1 MNRRDFFTT
10 SALAAA
16 GVAGLRVA
24 PVQAAGSSGAG
35 LVAAQEFR
43 VGEAV
48 VTALS
53 DGFLP
58 IDASVLMGIDAEGFA
73 ALLAEAYL
81 PGPAH
86 LTGVN
91 AYLIE
96 NAGRST
102 LIDAGTGTAFG
113 ESLGHLV
120 ATMTALGLDPAAV
133 DAVCATHLHPDHIG
147 GILTEA
153 GNPFSNASLHVDEAD
168 IAFWGNADIKAQAPA
183 EFQGFFDM
191 ATGAVAAFGDRLMP
205 FTGEADLG
213 AGLTSMPLPGHTPGH
228 SGFML
233 SSGDD
238 TLLFF
243 GDIVHVG
250 PVQFPRPEV
259 TIGFDVDAEMA
270 AATRARVFD
279 MVSTDRLRVAGAH
292 VSFPGAGFVEAA
304 AEGYRFV
311 PQTWQ
316 YG

>member
-16 GVAGLRVA
+16 GVAGLRMA
-24 PVQAAGSSGAG
+24 PVHAAGSSVTG
-35 LVAAQEFR
+35 LAAAREFR
-43 VGEAV
+43 IGEAI

-58 IDASVLMGIDAEGFA
+58 IDASVLTGIDAEGFS
-73 ALLAEAYL
+73 ALLADAYL

-91 AYLIE
+91 AYLIDHG
-96 NAGRST
+96 GRLT
-102 LIDAGTGTAFG
+102 LVDAGTGTAFG
-113 ESLGHLV
+113 DGLGHLV
-120 ATMTALGLDPAAV
+120 ATMSALGLDPTAV

-147 GILTEA
+147 GILTDA
-153 GNPFSNASLHVDEAD
+153 GNPFANATLHVHGAD
-168 IAFWGNADIKAQAPA
+168 LAFWGNADIKSQAPS

-191 ATGAVAAFGDRLMP
+191 ATEAVAAFGDRLMP

-213 AGLTSMPLPGHTPGH
+213 VGLTAMPLAGHTPGH
-228 SGFML
+228 TGFVL

-243 GDIVHVG
+243 GDVVHVG

-279 MVSTDRLRVAGAH
+279 MANADRLRIAGAH
-292 VSFPGAGFVEAA
+292 ISFPGVGYVEAA
-304 AEGYRFV
+304 SEGYRFV
-311 PQTWQ
+311 PQSWQ

>member
-1 MNRRDFFTT
+1 MNRRGFFTA

-16 GVAGLRVA
+16 GVAGFRVA
-24 PVQAAGSSGAG
+24 AVNAADSPATG
-35 LVAAQEFR
+35 LVAAREFR
-43 VGEAV
+43 IGEAL

-53 DGFLP
+53 DGYLP
-58 IDASVLMGIDAEGFA
+58 IDASALIGIDAEGFS
-73 ALLAEAYL
+73 ALLADAYL

-86 LTGVN
+86 PTGVN
-91 AYLIE
+91 AYLVDHG
-96 NAGRST
+96 GRLT

-113 ESLGHLV
+113 DSLGHLV
-120 ATMTALGLDPAAV
+120 STMTALGLNPAAV

-153 GNPFSNASLHVDEAD
+153 GNPFANASLHVNEDD
-168 IAFWGNADIKAQAPA
+168 LAFWSNGDIKSQAPA

-191 ATGAVAAFGDRLMP
+191 AMGAVEAFGDRLMP
-205 FTGEADLG
+205 FKGESDLG
-213 AGLTSMPLPGHTPGH
+213 AGLTSLPLPGHTPGH

-250 PVQFPRPEV
+250 PVQFPRPEI
-259 TIGFDVDAEMA
+259 TIGFDVDTEVA

-279 MVSTDRLRVAGAH
+279 MASADRLRIAGAH
-292 VSFPGAGFVEAA
+292 ISFPGVGYVEAA
-304 AEGYRFV
+304 TEGYRFV
-311 PQTWQ
+311 PQSWQ

>member
-1 MNRRDFFTT
+1 MNRRDFFTA
-10 SALAAA
+10 SALAAV
-16 GVAGLRVA
+16 GLAGLRVA
-24 PVQAAGSSGAG
+24 PVKAAGSASTG
-35 LVAAQEFR
+35 LVAAREFKI
-43 VGEAV
+43 GDAT

-58 IDASVLMGIDAEGFA
+58 IDASALIGIEAEGFA
-73 ALLAEAYL
+73 ALLADAYL
-81 PGPAH
+81 PGPTH
-86 LTGVN
+86 PTGVN
-91 AYLIE
+91 AFLVDHG
-96 NAGRST
+96 GRLT

-113 ESLGHLV
+113 DGLGHLV
-120 ATMTALGLDPAAV
+120 STMTTLGLDPAAV

-147 GILTEA
+147 GILTET
-153 GNPFSNASLHVDEAD
+153 GNPFANATLHVNEAD
-168 IAFWGNADIKAQAPA
+168 LAFWGDADIKSKAPE

-205 FTGEADLG
+205 FTGESDLG
-213 AGLTSMPLPGHTPGH
+213 AGLTAMPLPGHTPGH
-228 SGFML
+228 TGFML

-259 TIGFDVDAEMA
+259 TIGFDVDTEMA

-279 MVSTDRLRVAGAH
+279 MASADRLRIAGAH
-292 VSFPGAGFVEAA
+292 VSFPGVGFVEAES
-304 AEGYRFV
+304 EGYRFV
-311 PQTWQ
+311 PQSWQ

>member
-1 MNRRDFFTT
+1 MHRRDFFAT
-10 SALAAA
+10 SALAAT
-16 GVAGLRVA
+16 GVAGFRVA
-24 PVQAAGSSGAG
+24 PVEAAGSAGTG
-35 LVAAQEFR
+35 LVAAREFR
-43 VGEAV
+43 IGEAL

-58 IDASVLMGIDAEGFA
+58 IDASVLIGIDDEGFA
-73 ALLAEAYL
+73 SLLADAYL

-91 AYLIE
+91 AYLVDHG
-96 NAGRST
+96 GRLA
-102 LIDAGTGTAFG
+102 LIDAGTGSAFG
-113 ESLGHLV
+113 DSLGHLV
-120 ATMTALGLDPAAV
+120 STMTALGLDPASV

-153 GNPFSNASLHVDEAD
+153 GNPFTNATLHVNEAD
-168 IAFWGNADIKAQAPA
+168 VAFWGDAAIKSKAPA

-191 ATGAVAAFGDRLMP
+191 ATGAVAAFGDRLVP
-205 FTGEADLG
+205 FTGDTDLG
-213 AGLTSMPLPGHTPGH
+213 AGLAAMPLPGHTPGH
-228 SGFML
+228 TGFML
-233 SSGDD
+233 SSGDE

-259 TIGFDVDAEMA
+259 TIGFDVDAEGA

-279 MVSTDRLRVAGAH
+279 MASADRLRVAGAH
-292 VSFPGAGFVEAA
+292 VSFPGVGFVEAA
-304 AEGYRFV
+304 NEGYRFV
-311 PQTWQ
+311 PQSWQ